1 MGDDYAIETQ
11 NLSKRY
17 GRVEAVSRLNLKVSR
32 HLVTGF
38 LGCNGAGKSTTI
50 RMLLGITQPSEGS
63 GAVLGR
69 QIDEPRESREI
80 RRHIAYVGEDKELYG
95 YMTVEQLI
103 RFTASFYP
111 DWRPETARHL
121 QGQFDLPPGR
131 KAKDLSKGMRTK
143 LALLLALARRPQLLI
158 LDEPSEGLDPVSIE
172 DFLQMLVAAA
182 GEGTTV
188 FFSSHQTAEVERI
201 ADRVC
206 IIDHGKLVAD
216 LSLEAL
222 RQDYRS
228 ITLGFARQ
236 PPPER
241 DFDIHG
247 IQQIHTSGRQMVV
260 LANHNIE
267 DIVERARSLE
277 AVSVDVAPVS
287 LREVFLETVKEAQ

>member
-38 LGCNGAGKSTTI
+38 LGRNGAGKSTTI

-80 RRHIAYVGEDKELYG
+80 RRHVAYVGEDKELYG

-131 KAKDLSKGMRTK
+131 KAKDLSKGMRAK
-143 LALLLALARRPQLLI
+143 LALLLALARSPQLLI
-158 LDEPSEGLDPVSIE
+158 LDEPSDGLDPVSIE
-172 DFLQMLVAAA
+172 DLLQMLVAAA
-182 GEGTTV
+182 SEGTSV
-188 FFSSHQTAEVERI
+188 FFSSHQIAEVERI

-206 IIDHGKLVAD
+206 IIEHGKLVAE
-216 LSLEAL
+216 LSLDEM
-222 RQDYRS
+222 RQDYRR
-228 ITLGFARQ
+228 ITLGFASQ
-236 PPPER
+236 PPGN
-241 DFDIHG
+241 DLDIPG
-247 IQQIHTSGRQMVV
+247 IQQIVTSGRQMIV
-260 LANHNIE
+260 LANHNI
-267 DIVERARSLE
+267 DAIVERARSLE
-277 AVSVDVAPVS
+277 AVSVDVAPVT
-287 LREVFLETVKEAQ
+287 LREVFLETVKESQ